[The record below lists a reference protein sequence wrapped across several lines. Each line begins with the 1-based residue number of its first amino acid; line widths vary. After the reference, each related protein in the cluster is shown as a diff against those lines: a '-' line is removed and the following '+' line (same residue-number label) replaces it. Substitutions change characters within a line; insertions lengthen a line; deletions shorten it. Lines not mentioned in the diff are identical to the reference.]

1 MNIGKAIK
9 ELRVNKKLN
18 QSELA
23 EACGLTQTSLSQ
35 IENGIKRPNPGTMK
49 KLCSFFNVPELVIY
63 LIATE
68 ESDIPKGKRSVY
80 NTLFPSI
87 KNVLIDLCIEGE

>member
-35 IENGIKRPNPGTMK
+35 IENGIKTPKSRNDEKIMQ
-49 KLCSFFNVPELVIY
+49 FF
-63 LIATE
+63 
-68 ESDIPKGKRSVY
+68 
-80 NTLFPSI
+80 
-87 KNVLIDLCIEGE
+87 